1 MRTHSTMI
9 SPIGELTLV
18 ADDGRLAGLYM
29 EQHRR
34 RPSRSTFGPRTDEG
48 FEAIKQQLT
57 EYFAGERTSFDLD
70 LAPVGDDFQLR
81 VWERLKAIPYG
92 ETRSYGQIASELGDK
107 SLAQD
112 VGAAN
117 ALNPLTIVVPCH
129 RVAGAD
135 GRLVGYAG
143 GLERKEFL
151 LHLENPNR
159 PLKQALF

>member
-1 MRTHSTMI
+1 MRTHSTMN

-18 ADDGRLAGLYM
+18 AENGRLAGLYM
-29 EQHRR
+29 ERHRR
-34 RPSRSTFGPRTDEG
+34 RPSRSTFGPHTDDG
-48 FEAIKQQLT
+48 FETIKQQLS
-57 EYFAGERTSFDLD
+57 EYFAGTRTVFDLD
-70 LAPVGDDFQLR
+70 LAPIGDEFQVR

-92 ETRSYGQIASELGDK
+92 ETRSYGQIATELGDK
-107 SLAQD
+107 SLAQK
-112 VGAAN
+112 VGEAN
-117 ALNPLTIVVPCH
+117 ALNPLAIVVPCH
-129 RVAGAD
+129 RVIGAD